1 LGFNFRRRKISSA
14 GLPFTSTKA
23 GRVTLHLLRLLA
35 GSVFVFSGFVKAVD
49 PLGTVYKISDYL
61 DAFGGIGP
69 QLTVLAYP
77 AAFLLIVFELMVGV
91 QLLLMLRFRISTL
104 LALGFMVLMTALTLY
119 IAIYNPVTDCG
130 CFGDALKISNWQTF
144 SKNIVLLIITL
155 LLVVWRNKFKSFF
168 LKPVEYCIG
177 GVFLVAVIAFMMYNL
192 LHLPVLDFR
201 PYKIGVNIPEAMA
214 IPEGAPADEYNYSF
228 VYQKEGVMQTFTLDA
243 LPDSTWTFVEQKSEL
258 VRKGYEAPITSFTIL
273 NAAYQD
279 VGHELLE
286 HRGRTYLVVM
296 YDITK
301 TPARG
306 IKKIVESLNARTDGR
321 VMGVTASGAA
331 GIEVFKSTY
340 TVNFPVYTADAVF
353 LKTMIRA
360 NPGVVVIENGT
371 ITDKRNWRDCDK
383 IR

>member
-1 LGFNFRRRKISSA
+1 MGFNFRRRKISSA
-14 GLPFTSTKA
+14 SLPFTSTRA
-23 GRVTLHLLRLLA
+23 GRITLHLLRLLA

-61 DAFGGIGP
+61 DAFGGFGP

-77 AAFLLIVFELMVGV
+77 AAFVLIVFELMVGV
-91 QLLLMLRFRISTL
+91 QLMLMLRFRISTL
-104 LALGFMVLMTALTLY
+104 LALGFMVLMTGLTLY

-144 SKNIVLLIITL
+144 SKNIVLLIIAV
-155 LLVVWRNKFKSFF
+155 LLVVWRDKFKPFF

-177 GVFLVAVIAFMMYNL
+177 GVFLGAVIAFMVYNL

-201 PYKIGVNIPEAMA
+201 PYKVGVNIPEAMA
-214 IPEGAPADEYNYSF
+214 IPAGAPADEYNYSF
-228 VYQKEGVMQTFTLDA
+228 VYQKEGVKQTFSLDA
-243 LPDSTWTFVEQKSEL
+243 LPDSSWTFVEQNSEL
-258 VRKGYEAPITSFTIL
+258 VRKGYEAPIASFTIL

-279 VGHELLE
+279 VGQELLE
-286 HRGRTYLVVM
+286 YRGRTYLVVM
-296 YDITK
+296 YDVTK
-301 TPARG
+301 TPVRG
-306 IKKIVESLNARTDGR
+306 IKKIVDSLSARTDGR
-321 VMGVTASGAA
+321 ILGVTASNATELEA
-331 GIEVFKSTY
+331 FKSTNG
-340 TVNFPVYTADAVF
+340 VDFPVYTADPVF

-360 NPGVVVIENGT
+360 NPGVMVIENGT